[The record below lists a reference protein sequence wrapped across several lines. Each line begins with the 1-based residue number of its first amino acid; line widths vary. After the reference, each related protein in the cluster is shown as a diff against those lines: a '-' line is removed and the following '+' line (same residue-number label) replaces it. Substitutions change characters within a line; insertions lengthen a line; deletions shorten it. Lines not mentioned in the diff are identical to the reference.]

1 MREILYRAK
10 RVDNGE
16 LVYGDLVHSKDK
28 CYIKPMGNA
37 FEVNEAHLTKLVV
50 MHPVDPETVCEY
62 TGKKD
67 MNGIRIFENDIVQQ
81 FYEKCTMNS
90 DDYIGKH
97 VGVVKISP
105 SLGCFMRNPISEDDI
120 TGKRN
125 RIKRCVPIRSYRSQ
139 VIGTIFDNKELLEG
153 KR

>member
-1 MREILYRAK
+1 MREHLYRAK

-62 TGKKD
+62 TDLTDKNETK
-67 MNGIRIFENDIVQQ
+67 IFESAILRWRSNERPYKVSFDECH
-81 FYEKCTMNS
+81 F
-90 DDYIGKH
+90 
-97 VGVVKISP
+97 KI
-105 SLGCFMRNPISEDDI
+105 EDSC
-120 TGKRN
+120 GN
-125 RIKRCVPIRSYRSQ
+125 RIKTAQKSIDFLEVE
-139 VIGTIFDNKELLEG
+139 VIGNYFDNPELLED
-153 KR
+153 KQ